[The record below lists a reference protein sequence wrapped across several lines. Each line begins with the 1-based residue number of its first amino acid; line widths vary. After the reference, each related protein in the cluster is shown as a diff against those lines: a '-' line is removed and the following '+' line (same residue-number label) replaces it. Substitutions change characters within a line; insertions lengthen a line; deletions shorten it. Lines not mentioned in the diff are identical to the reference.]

1 MKKNV
6 KAMYVAPMVELLEAR
21 VEKGFAGSAQGNDP
35 ITPSTGSGAL
45 VHTTGAA
52 TGTTNLGNVDSWED

>member
-21 VEKGFAGSAQGNDP
+21 VEKGFAGSGETTPTAGVNQYDNLAEGSNPTINDM
-35 ITPSTGSGAL
+35 
-45 VHTTGAA
+45 
-52 TGTTNLGNVDSWED
+52 NNVDAWED

>member
-21 VEKGFAGSAQGNDP
+21 VEKGFAGSVYTPNTGNGAIAT
-35 ITPSTGSGAL
+35 ITPDQ
-45 VHTTGAA
+45 
-52 TGTTNLGNVDSWED
+52 NDLGPSFED

>member
-21 VEKGFAGSAQGNDP
+21 VEKGFAGSAAEGPTIPTVGVTDYDNLAAGSNPTINDMN
-35 ITPSTGSGAL
+35 TG
-45 VHTTGAA
+45 
-52 TGTTNLGNVDSWED
+52 WED